1 MTTELYNT
9 WSEFRAAFDQVLAG
23 ARHSL
28 VIFDDDLA
36 QLRLN
41 QSERMAELQR
51 LLTGNP
57 SARVRIALKKTDHLH
72 SDHPRLIQLLKH
84 HGHLIQ
90 LRQVP
95 VSLHPLRDSLIIADE
110 AHMLVR
116 FDLEHPRSKRVLDD
130 KAETA
135 PYLERFEAIW
145 TEGAADFSPTTFG
158 L

>member
-9 WSEFRAAFDQVLAG
+9 WSEFRAAFDQVLAL

-41 QSERMAELQR
+41 QTARMVELQR
-51 LLTGNP
+51 ILTGNP
-57 SARVRIALKKTDHLH
+57 TARVRIALKKTDHLYC
-72 SDHPRLIQLLKH
+72 DHPRLIELLKH

-95 VSLHPLRDSLIIADE
+95 ASLHSLRDSLVIADD

-116 FDLEHPRSKRVLDD
+116 FDLDHPRSKRVLDD
-130 KAETA
+130 KTETA

-145 TEGAADFSPTTFG
+145 TEGGADFSPTTFG